1 MNTRGNSCYTTNDQ
15 NRDPCWDSGSTC
27 TPCSNSYC
35 TATSTTT
42 ITTRPATTK
51 PTTTKCASKGAKYAN
66 GKDYGPVAGVSGDPA
81 NGKDDDCNGGN
92 DCADPGFAGVDRITI
107 D

>member
-1 MNTRGNSCYTTNDQ
+1 MAILVTRPMTRIATHVGILEV
-15 NRDPCWDSGSTC
+15 RAL
-27 TPCSNSYC
+27 PCSNSYC

-51 PTTTKCASKGAKYAN
+51 PTMTTKCASKETKCAD

-81 NGKDDDCNGGN
+81 NGKDDGL
-92 DCADPGFAGVDRITI
+92 
-107 D
+107 